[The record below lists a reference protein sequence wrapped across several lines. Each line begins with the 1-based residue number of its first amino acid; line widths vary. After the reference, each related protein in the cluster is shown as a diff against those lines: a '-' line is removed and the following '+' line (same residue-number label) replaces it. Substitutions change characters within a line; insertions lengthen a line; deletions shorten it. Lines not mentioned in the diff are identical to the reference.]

1 MSRRFVVAAAA
12 TAASLVFVGPGLTRP
27 DTTNPAATVPIK
39 VTITDRAIRTN
50 PSSAVRGVEAEFIVT
65 NRGTK
70 AHTLVLKDVGVGK
83 RPGFTATLRPD
94 QQKTFVMFLDYRGL
108 LHCYTTDGSA
118 LRGTFRV
125 T

>member
-39 VTITDRAIRTN
+39 VTITDRAIRMS
-50 PSSAVRGVEAEFIVT
+50 PSTAVRGVEAQFIIT
-65 NRGTK
+65 NRGAK
-70 AHTLVLKDVGVGK
+70 AHTIVLRDVGVGK

-94 QQKTFVMFLDYRGL
+94 QQKTFVMFLDYRGVL
-108 LHCYTTDGSA
+108 RCYSKDGLQGT
-118 LRGTFRV
+118 LRV
-125 T
+125 V